1 MSAIVIARGI
11 KVNRIVFAVQ
21 LLVAEIHRVIRP
33 NRVDT
38 IRLGHRRPSP
48 SQRQAVLAFLL
59 MYILLLGLGTILV
72 QTAEYGSN
80 HSDFQTC
87 STAVLCTLTNIGPG
101 LGEVGPTGNYSGFG
115 SISKSGMVVFMAMG
129 RLEIMGLI
137 ALLTPGFWRRS

>member
-1 MSAIVIARGI
+1 MQFFRRWQPPKIIS
-11 KVNRIVFAVQ
+11 FD
-21 LLVAEIHRVIRP
+21 LD
-33 NRVDT
+33 DT
-38 IRLGHRRPSP
+38 LYDNVP
-48 SQRQAVLAFLL
+48 V
-59 MYILLLGLGTILV
+59 M
-72 QTAEYGSN
+72 QTAEHGTD

-115 SISKSGMVVFMAMG
+115 SISKSGMVVLMAMG